1 MTVTPNIIAIS
12 ESALS
17 YTRVGQALAQD
28 IEGYPYMFDKV
39 SPLLHT
45 EFGIL
50 NHNEAAYSES
60 LQKPSRKRISES
72 RIGRIEAN

>member
-12 ESALS
+12 ESALA
-17 YTRVGQALAQD
+17 YTRVGQVLAQD

-45 EFGIL
+45 ELGFLTIMRVHTQSRYKSLAG
-50 NHNEAAYSES
+50 NESVSPE
-60 LQKPSRKRISES
+60 LE
-72 RIGRIEAN
+72 G